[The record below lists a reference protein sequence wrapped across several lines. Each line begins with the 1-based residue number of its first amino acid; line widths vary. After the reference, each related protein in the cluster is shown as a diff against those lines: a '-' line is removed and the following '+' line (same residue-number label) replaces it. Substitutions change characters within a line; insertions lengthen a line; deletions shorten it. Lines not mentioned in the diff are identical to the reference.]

1 MDRKG
6 RIEALADTT
15 MPSVPLVEIAG
26 HSRVLVEHHRG
37 VTQYSTQSVCMKVKF
52 GSVCVTGQKLVISK
66 MTADQLVICGSI
78 ESVTLHRGC
87 KG

>member
-15 MPSVPLVEIAG
+15 MPSVPLLEIAG
-26 HSRVLVEHHRG
+26 DGRVLIEHHQG
-37 VTQYSTQSVCMKVKF
+37 VTQYSTESVCFKVKF
-52 GSVCVTGQKLVISK
+52 GTVCVIGHELVISK
-66 MTADQLVICGSI
+66 MTADQLVICGRI
-78 ESVTLHRGC
+78 LSVTLHRGC